1 MKHFSLLQNIALGC
15 CAVALSFT
23 MSSCSGPMSPST
35 AAKQLRS
42 SASVAVFSH
51 NDASSPRNRDV
62 VEAGPLPDRAARALD
77 NWLRRS
83 TVKEFSYAYPQ
94 YYIAVTGKNGKQSVW
109 GICSD
114 GEGNMTGVLIP
125 RDGRPAWMAPHT
137 SALTMYVYDGD
148 DRAALGG
155 AVMEALADAGYD
167 STRIAARR
175 SYGLVDEDYLLSK
188 PRSAEAQREYENRL
202 RELAKRQKL
211 EKETAAPADD
221 EDDTEDTDTSTEDTD
236 SEDSSDD
243 LDDLF

>member
-15 CAVALSFT
+15 CAVALSFS
-23 MSSCSGPMSPST
+23 MSSCSGPMSPSD
-35 AAKQLRS
+35 AAARVRS
-42 SASVAVFSH
+42 GANIAVYSH

-62 VEAGPLPDRAARALD
+62 VEAGPLPDRAARALH

-94 YYIAVTGKNGKQSVW
+94 YYIAVPGKNGKHSVW

-114 GEGNMTGVLIP
+114 GQGNMTGVLIP

-137 SALTMYVYDGD
+137 SALTMYVYDGE

-167 STRIAARR
+167 AARITAR
-175 SYGLVDEDYLLSK
+175 KNSGLVDEQYLLSK
-188 PRSAEAQREYENRL
+188 PRSAEAQREYEAKL
-202 RELAKRQKL
+202 RELARQQKA
-211 EKETAAPADD
+211 EREAEAASSPAD
-221 EDDTEDTDTSTEDTD
+221 TSDD
-236 SEDSSDD
+236 SEDDSDVLDSDEESDD
-243 LDDLF
+243 LLDF